1 MTVWEWEDFFGLFNH
16 ISRNK
21 SDQIFFLD
29 LALLSRAS
37 PVGTTHEGVTT
48 CALTWL
54 SGETRA
60 GGVDVASRR
69 LDSWQVV

>member
-21 SDQIFFLD
+21 SGQNFFLD
-29 LALLSRAS
+29 PTLLSRAS
-37 PVGTTHEGVTT
+37 LIATTHEGVTT
-48 CALTWL
+48 CALTRL
-54 SGETRA
+54 SGEARA
-60 GGVDVASRR
+60 GGVDVAPRR